1 MTLLATVRQGYTLL
15 IICICHMSIHIY
27 DRNTFGKVLS
37 NSLVE
42 GRMVA
47 NLEDEALQPSPS
59 FELFQERSMFLFD
72 LKKKP

>member
-1 MTLLATVRQGYTLL
+1 
-15 IICICHMSIHIY
+15 MSIHIY